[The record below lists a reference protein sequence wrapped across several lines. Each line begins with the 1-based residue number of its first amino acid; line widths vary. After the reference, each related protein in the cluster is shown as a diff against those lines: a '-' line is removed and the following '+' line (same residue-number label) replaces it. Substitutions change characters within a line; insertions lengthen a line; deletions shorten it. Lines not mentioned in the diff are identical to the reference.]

1 MQKAK
6 LEKYENK
13 ESQRMMKGE
22 IKGDENI
29 LGAPLGHDGRPGV
42 NGQQMQAQQD
52 DVQQTPDQEASGLDE
67 RKQAHSES

>member
-1 MQKAK
+1 
-6 LEKYENK
+6 
-13 ESQRMMKGE
+13 MMKGE

-52 DVQQTPDQEASGLDE
+52 DV
-67 RKQAHSES
+67 